1 MTGKE
6 YKNKKL
12 STKTKDVFFF
22 EFKDNIFPKRR
33 IREVFKNKGTEVHY
47 PFYNDQQRYKFI
59 ESFTFINVSPSDIN
73 GVTTAIGRGLGFT
86 RNLRPIIKELEKFPR
101 ISQIIISKNDPTS
114 IKGNKIIFRTSDL
127 EGIFRSL
134 RPFND
139 NQYKERRKV
148 TNNLL
153 SEILPN
159 KFKKDASKYIKG
171 DLTNFILNKDLKNN
185 KISDEDAKNIVEIL
199 PEEIKEQQII
209 YKIEEK
215 VETIKIK
222 KAKKEFEKLKSQ
234 KNDSDPLEK
243 RWHRFFKENDWIF
256 SYVLLLPVVIYGD
269 EIYVGGKN
277 IKNKG
282 GKIADFLYKNSLT
295 NNACI
300 IEIKTHKTPIC
311 NKSAYR
317 GTNVFPLNGKFTGAV
332 NQTLIQKDKLLKKYA
347 SLLQEEKEN
356 EKADEFF
363 DVFNPKCVLVVGSVS
378 DMTKNQRSN
387 FDIFRNSM
395 GNVEIIT
402 FDEIEEKLD
411 NFANLLK
418 IEK

>member
-1 MTGKE
+1 MKGKE

-12 STKTKDVFFF
+12 STKAKDVFSFKF
-22 EFKDNIFPKRR
+22 EDNIFPERVV
-33 IREVFKNKGTEVHY
+33 REVFKNKGVEVHY
-47 PFYNDQQRYKFI
+47 PFYDDKQRYKYI
-59 ESFTFINVSPSDIN
+59 DSFTFNEISPDNVKGI
-73 GVTTAIGRGLGFT
+73 TTAVGRGLGFT
-86 RNLRPIIKELEKFPR
+86 RNLKPIIKELENFTR

-114 IKGNKIIFRTSDL
+114 IKGNKITFSTLDL
-127 EGIFRSL
+127 ESIFDVL
-134 RPFND
+134 RPFNEK
-139 NQYKERRKV
+139 QYSEKRKV

-159 KFKKDASKYIKG
+159 KFKKDASQYTKG
-171 DLTNFILNKDLKNN
+171 DLTTFILNKDLKNN
-185 KISDEDAKNIVEIL
+185 QISDEDAKNIVEIL

-215 VETIKIK
+215 IETIKIK
-222 KAKKEFEKLKSQ
+222 KAKREFEKLKSQ
-234 KNDSDPLEK
+234 KNDSDSLEK
-243 RWHRFFKENDWIF
+243 RWHKFFKENDWIF
-256 SYVLLLPVVIYGD
+256 SYVLLQPVVIYGD
-269 EIYVGGKN
+269 EIYIGGKN

-282 GKIADFLYKNSLT
+282 GKIADFLYRNSLT

-311 NKSAYR
+311 NKYAYR
-317 GTNVFPLNGKFTGAV
+317 GTNVFPLNGKFTGAI
-332 NQTLIQKDKLLKKYA
+332 NQILVQKDKLLKKYA

-363 DVFNPKCVLVVGSVS
+363 DIFNPRCVLVVGSVS
-378 DMTKNQRSN
+378 DMKKNQRSN

-418 IEK
+418 

>member
-1 MTGKE
+1 MKGKE
-6 YKNKKL
+6 YKNKNL
-12 STKTKDVFFF
+12 STKTKEVYC
-22 EFKDNIFPKRR
+22 FKFDKDSFPERKS
-33 IREVFKNKGTEVHY
+33 REIFKNTGTEVHY
-47 PFYNDQQRYKFI
+47 PFYEDKLKYKYI
-59 ESFTFINVSPSDIN
+59 ESITFKNVSPDDID
-73 GVTTAIGRGLGFT
+73 GVGKAVTRGLGFT
-86 RNLRPIIKELEKFPR
+86 KNLSPIIKELEKYPR
-101 ISQIIISKNDPTS
+101 IAHIIISRNDSTS
-114 IKGNKIIFRTSDL
+114 IKGNKITFNLSHLENIFRV
-127 EGIFRSL
+127 L

-139 NQYKERRKV
+139 KQYSERRKV

-153 SEILPN
+153 YEILPT
-159 KFKKDASKYIKG
+159 KFKKNTSQYTKG
-171 DLTNFILNKDLKNN
+171 DLTTFILNKDLKNN

-222 KAKKEFEKLKSQ
+222 KAKREFEKLKSQ
-234 KNDSDPLEK
+234 KSDSKSLEK
-243 RWHRFFKENDWIF
+243 RWHKFFKENDWIF
-256 SYVLLLPVVIYGD
+256 SYILLLPVVIYGD

-277 IKNKG
+277 VKNKG

-295 NNACI
+295 NNASI

-311 NKSAYR
+311 NKNAYR
-317 GTNVFPLNGKFTGAV
+317 GTNVFPLNGKFTGAI
-332 NQTLIQKDKLLKKYA
+332 NQILVQKDKLLKKYA

-356 EKADEFF
+356 EKANDFF
-363 DVFNPKCVLVVGSVS
+363 DVFNPRCVLVVGSVS

-402 FDEIEEKLD
+402 FDEIKEKLD

-418 IEK
+418 